1 MVAVVHLFEAMAQTE
16 LERRVLKVLVA
27 RMVQEALVH
36 VGLLEVK
43 KVAQEAIAIL
53 EFAEL
58 VALQVLRQQFI
69 LLN

>member
-1 MVAVVHLFEAMAQTE
+1 MVAVAHLIGAMVQME
-16 LERRVLKVLVA
+16 SERPGLKALAV
-27 RMVQEALVH
+27 RMVQEALAH
-36 VGLLEVK
+36 VGRLEAK

-58 VALQVLRQQFI
+58 VALQVLHQQFI

>member
-1 MVAVVHLFEAMAQTE
+1 MHLFEVMAQTE
-16 LERRVLKVLVA
+16 SERPVLKVLAV

-53 EFAEL
+53 DFAEL
-58 VALQVLRQQFI
+58 AAFQVLRQQFI